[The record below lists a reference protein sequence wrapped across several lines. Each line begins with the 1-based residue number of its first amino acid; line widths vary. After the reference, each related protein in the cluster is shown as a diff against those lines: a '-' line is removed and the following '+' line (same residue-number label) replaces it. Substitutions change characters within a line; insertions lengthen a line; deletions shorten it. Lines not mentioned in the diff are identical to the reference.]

1 MYSRG
6 SEVFFLVS
14 KSKVTIPRYY
24 LGPQNFLE
32 EIMKYVFKKLLLI
45 SFLFSG
51 LFLSSCEDDALLAPQ
66 SGDTDDG
73 GSYGNLSFPTDPKK
87 NKTLNPETF

>member
-1 MYSRG
+1 
-6 SEVFFLVS
+6 
-14 KSKVTIPRYY
+14 
-24 LGPQNFLE
+24 
-32 EIMKYVFKKLLLI
+32 MKNILKKLLVI
-45 SFLFSG
+45 APLFFG

-66 SGDTDDG
+66 SGDSDDG

>member
-1 MYSRG
+1 
-6 SEVFFLVS
+6 
-14 KSKVTIPRYY
+14 
-24 LGPQNFLE
+24 
-32 EIMKYVFKKLLLI
+32 MKNIIKKLLVIAPLH
-45 SFLFSG
+45 LG

-66 SGDTDDG
+66 SGDADDG